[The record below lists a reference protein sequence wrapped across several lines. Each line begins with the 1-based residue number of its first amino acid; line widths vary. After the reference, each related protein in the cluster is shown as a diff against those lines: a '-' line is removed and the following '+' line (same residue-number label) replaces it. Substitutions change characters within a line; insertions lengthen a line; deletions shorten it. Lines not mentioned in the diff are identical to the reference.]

1 MGTRKRKN
9 DDAVETDTDPIG
21 KPKRKGKPKKNEQQ
35 LADLILEGRSED
47 VRIVTVHADPPKKK
61 RRWLKWGLIGF
72 GVLWVMSLFAP
83 PKDKAT
89 PPAQVEQVA
98 IRPTNTV
105 QPTITPV
112 SRATLTAQ
120 ALIALDTAK
129 TQTAPTQ
136 TPIVEYVVVT
146 ATSSATDIP
155 TETAIPSDVPLP
167 SATPITSNLAVVM
180 VTNTPIP
187 SATATNTDTPTIT
200 VTASATVTNTP
211 TSTNTPLPSSTAT
224 PSVRVLERNGI
235 VTYDYVNVRSC
246 ASSTCNQ
253 LGRLLKNATFEITG
267 TMDGENVTG
276 SVLWY
281 QIDYQG
287 QVGYVHSSL
296 VAIYTGQPPV
306 NNVSVP
312 AQPVSPVQPVAPISL
327 APAGGWNCNGE
338 QYDCP
343 QFGARG
349 QYSCPQLQEYWRV
362 CVGDPSNLDGNPKD
376 GFPCESQCPSNTYP

>member
-1 MGTRKRKN
+1 MAKKRKN
-9 DDAVETDTDPIG
+9 DDIESDTDPIG
-21 KPKRKGKPKKNEQQ
+21 MKPKRKGNPKGEQQ
-35 LADLILEGRSED
+35 LADLILEGRSA
-47 VRIVTVHADPPKKK
+47 TVHTDPPKKK

-72 GVLWVMSLFAP
+72 GVLWVLSLFAP

-155 TETAIPSDVPLP
+155 TETDIPSDVPLP
-167 SATPITSNLAVVM
+167 SATPITSNLSVAM

-187 SATATNTDTPTIT
+187 SVTATNTETPT
-200 VTASATVTNTP
+200 ATVTNTP

-224 PSVRVLERNGI
+224 PAVRVLERNGI

-327 APAGGWNCNGE
+327 APAGGWDCSYDKYNCS
-338 QYDCP
+338 D
-343 QFGARG
+343 FSSRD
-349 QYSCPQLQEYWRV
+349 QLMDYFNTCLQQTGRDV
-362 CVGDPSNLDGNPKD
+362 SRLDQG
-376 GFPCESQCPSNTYP
+376 GTAGIPCED

>member
-1 MGTRKRKN
+1 MAKKKN
-9 DDAVETDTDPIG
+9 YEIESDTDPIG
-21 KPKRKGKPKKNEQQ
+21 MKPKRKGKPKPNEQQ
-35 LADLILEGRSED
+35 LANLILEGRSDD
-47 VRIVTVHADPPKKK
+47 VRIVTVHAEPPKKK
-61 RRWLKWGLIGF
+61 RLFKPYSEMTLWDKVKGCVFWVF
-72 GVLWVMSLFAP
+72 AVLVLLVVAV
-83 PKDKAT
+83 PKDKDDASRKPT
-89 PPAQVEQVA
+89 SNQVA

-120 ALIALDTAK
+120 ALVALDVAK

-136 TPIVEYVVVT
+136 TPIIEYVVIT
-146 ATSSATDIP
+146 ATLSETD
-155 TETAIPSDVPLP
+155 IPSDVPLP
-167 SATPITSNLAVVM
+167 SATPITANVAVAM

-187 SATATNTDTPTIT
+187 SVTATNTETPSAT

-211 TSTNTPLPSSTAT
+211 LPISTVT

-235 VTYDYVNVRSC
+235 VTYDFANVRSC

-253 LGRLLKNATFEITG
+253 LGRLLKNATFEVTG
-267 TMDGENVTG
+267 SIDGENVSG

-281 QIDYQG
+281 QMDYQG

-296 VAIYTGQPPV
+296 VAVYTGQPPT

-312 AQPVSPVQPVAPISL
+312 VQPVSPVQPVAPISL
-327 APAGGWNCNGE
+327 APVGGWNCNGE

-343 QFGARG
+343 DFRPEEGG
-349 QYSCPQLQEYWRV
+349 QYNRDQMMDYWNTCP
-362 CVGDPSNLDGNPKD
+362 GDPSNLDGHPED
-376 GFPCESQCPSNTYP
+376 GQPCNSSR